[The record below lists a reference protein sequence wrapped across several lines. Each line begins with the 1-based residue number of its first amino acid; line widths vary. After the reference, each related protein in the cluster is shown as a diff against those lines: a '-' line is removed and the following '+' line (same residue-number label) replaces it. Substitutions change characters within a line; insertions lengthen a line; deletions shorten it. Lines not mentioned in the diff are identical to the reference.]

1 MADESG
7 SAEGDVLMLTTDRKG
22 DVQLTE
28 AQWQIADAI
37 ARQLVLDGADVNELQ
52 KVIAYLRS
60 TVNRESAGKK
70 FFDYL
75 KTLVRHGDSIGHSK
89 KTVAYYSSLDE
100 ICTRY
105 LADYQDDAPRM
116 LLLLG
121 WAARLVKYYKD
132 SSPVGELTVPEIKS
146 EREIELEAV
155 LEENE
160 FEVGQR
166 LEAEIV
172 SITKKK
178 VTYKMIGDIRLTN
191 SEHKLLKAGL
201 LSEGQTL
208 KVEIVEMRDDG
219 AIKKIKP
226 IVQGSL

>member
-132 SSPVGELTVPEIKS
+132 SSPVGELTVSEIKS
-146 EREIELEAV
+146 EREIELAAV
-155 LEENE
+155 AAENKFEE
-160 FEVGQR
+160 GQR
-166 LEAEIV
+166 LDATVTAI
-172 SITKKK
+172 KGNK
-178 VTYKMIGDIRLTN
+178 VTYEILGTIKLTQK
-191 SEHKLLKAGL
+191 EPKLVKSGN
-201 LSEGQTL
+201 LSVGQVI
-208 KVEIVEMRDDG
+208 KVSVASVKEDNV
-219 AIKKIKP
+219 IKKVKA
-226 IVQGSL
+226 LAD